1 MAKIP
6 STIDIPLEEL
16 LAALVGEVNEQLID
30 QIRADIASLSA
41 RIGDIEAAQTVVL
54 DATDGL
60 RIALQEWSQ
69 KRPPEK
75 PAKHE

>member
-16 LAALVGEVNEQLID
+16 LAALVDEVNEQLMN
-30 QIRADIASLSA
+30 QVREDIIALSA
-41 RIGDIEAAQTVVL
+41 RLDSVEAAQTVVL

-75 PAKHE
+75 PNKP